1 MPSMPNRNNSSF
13 AQDGNDNA
21 RALIAC
27 CGSMS
32 SADKTKSSR
41 RAEFLTPTEVADRLL
56 VAPVTVRLWAA
67 RGLLPSETTPG
78 GHRRFRTQDVEDFIA
93 RRRQMQEQGATTPS
107 RILLI
112 DDDQR
117 YTQALTTVLT
127 ARVPGLYVDT
137 AADGFTAGIKCESM
151 RPDVVTLDLHMPGM
165 NGIEVC
171 RLLRSMFGAER
182 PRIVV
187 VSGLLLP
194 ESIREAQEAGANSCV
209 EKSAPTETLLR
220 ELGISAARPT
230 RTA

>member
-1 MPSMPNRNNSSF
+1 
-13 AQDGNDNA
+13 
-21 RALIAC
+21 
-27 CGSMS
+27 MS
-32 SADKTKSSR
+32 SADKTRNSR
-41 RAEFLTPTEVADRLL
+41 RAEFLTPNEVADRLL
-56 VAPVTVRLWAA
+56 VAPVTVRLWAT

-93 RRRQMQEQGATTPS
+93 RRRQLQEQGTATPS

-117 YTQALTTVLT
+117 YTQALSTVLA

-151 RPDVVTLDLHMPGM
+151 RPDVVTLDLNMPGM

-171 RLLRSMFGAER
+171 RLLRSMFGPER

-187 VSGLLLP
+187 LSGLLLP
-194 ESIREAQEAGANSCV
+194 ASIRQAQEAGANSCV

-220 ELGISAARPT
+220 ELGVSAVRSGPA
-230 RTA
+230 A